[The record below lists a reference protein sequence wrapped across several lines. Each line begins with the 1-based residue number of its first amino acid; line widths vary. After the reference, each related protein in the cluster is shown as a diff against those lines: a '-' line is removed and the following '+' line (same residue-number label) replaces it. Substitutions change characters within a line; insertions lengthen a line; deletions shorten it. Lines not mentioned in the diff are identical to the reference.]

1 MKFLKKKMILG
12 QRILGLDLNNLE
24 T

>member
-1 MKFLKKKMILG
+1 MEFLKKKMILG